1 MQALAQ
7 TIAKEIAKAN
17 DQIDQNRT
25 KEMLVEF
32 TVTGKAV
39 VKRGEDYE
47 QVQSFAVPYDLLL
60 AVTLSKLNGVT
71 VESIVREALST
82 DIDPA
87 QVKAQ
92 ASEALAK
99 IKGTAKR
106 KTSGKITVKE
116 DEIFLAEITVC
127 ENC

>member
-1 MQALAQ
+1 MKALAK
-7 TIAKEIAKAN
+7 TIAKEIAKSNAE
-17 DQIDQNRT
+17 IDNNRT

-39 VKRGEDYE
+39 VKRGEDFE
-47 QVQSFAVPYDLLL
+47 QVQTFAVPYDLLL

-82 DIDPA
+82 DIDPS
-87 QVKAQ
+87 QVKAE
-92 ASEALAK
+92 ASEALKK
-99 IKGTAKR
+99 IKGTAMR
-106 KTSGKITVKE
+106 KASGKITVKS
-116 DEIFLAEITVC
+116 DQIDIAEINVC